1 MRHSIRLTVCGCLMA
16 LASLSWGAES
26 TVMWYDK
33 PATDWEKEALPIGNG
48 RMGAMVFGGVQSERL
63 QISEKSLWTGGPGA
77 EGGYDYG
84 LPAQSQAALVT
95 SIGKRL
101 LEGATLEPEA
111 VAKQLG
117 RKMHNYGDYQS
128 FGDLIIESSG
138 AQGEIA
144 GYRRELDLKSAMA
157 RVRYQQGFT
166 GFLRDYFVSYPD
178 QVLVGRLVSTNPQKL
193 RMRFAVPDNRTAET
207 RIETG
212 KTGARLVVSGALK
225 SNGLEYGVALLLI
238 PQCGSVQADGDALT
252 FEGDCAVV
260 FVLAARTN
268 YRMRYPDYRDGSAD
282 PAALAVRD
290 ANAAAA
296 KQYSMLARRHGE
308 DYQPLFERVKLDLAA
323 AATKL
328 PTDRLRAGYGGGNAG
343 SDRALEQ
350 LYFNYGR
357 YLLIASSRAGS
368 LPANLQGVWN
378 DKATPPWNAD
388 YHVNINLQMNYW
400 PAEVANLAETAEP
413 LFDFVEHLVPP
424 GRLAAQ
430 HFFGAPGWAMFHNT
444 NAWGYVGPIDWPT
457 AFWQPEAAAWLAQ
470 HFYEHYRFSGD
481 LQFLK
486 QRAWPVM
493 KEASEFWLDTLVT
506 DPRDGKL
513 VVSPSYSPEHGPFT
527 AGAAMSQQIVWD
539 LFTNAAEAA
548 RRVGDKA
555 FAKRLDDALAKLD
568 PRPARRQVGPA
579 AGVEGGLDD
588 AKDDHRH
595 VSHLFALH
603 PGRAIDRGER
613 PRAGQ
618 AARAT
623 LDARGDGGTGW
634 SKAWKINFWARLLD
648 GDRAHKLLAGQLH
661 DSTLPNL
668 WDTHPPFQI
677 DGNFGATA
685 GIAEMLLQ
693 SQHGVI
699 DILPALPRP
708 GPRQRPGHSRARRRH
723 RRHHLGHMRTG
734 GAGARHRSR
743 RDAHAALGPVRRKF
757 RQRCCVEGRGRAANT
772 LCQGQGPL
780 RLQAQYRMHA
790 VIEAEPALVI
800 DLALTGLANMH

>member
-1 MRHSIRLTVCGCLMA
+1 MRQISRLTSCACLLA
-16 LASLSWGAES
+16 CASLSWGAEA
-26 TVMWYDK
+26 TLLWYDK

-95 SIGKRL
+95 GIGKQL

-166 GFLRDYFVSYPD
+166 GFLRDYFVSHPD

-207 RIETG
+207 RIEAG

-225 SNGLEYGVALLLI
+225 SNGLKYGVALLLI
-238 PQCGSVQADGDALT
+238 PQCGSVKADGDAMT

-268 YRMRYPDYRDGSAD
+268 YRMRYPDYRDASAD

-328 PTDRLRAGYGGGNAG
+328 PTDRLRAGYGGGNA
-343 SDRALEQ
+343 SADRTLEQ

-357 YLLIASSRAGS
+357 YLLIAASRGGS

-430 HFFGAPGWAMFHNT
+430 RFFGAPGWTMFLNT

-457 AFWQPEAAAWLAQ
+457 AFWQPEASAWLAQ

-493 KEASEFWLDTLVT
+493 KEASEFWLATLVA
-506 DPRDGKL
+506 DPRDGRL

-527 AGAAMSQQIVWD
+527 AGAAMSQQIVTD
-539 LFTNAAEAA
+539 LFTNASEAA
-548 RRVGDKA
+548 RLVGDKV

-568 PRPARRQVGPA
+568 RGLHVGKW
-579 AGVEGGLDD
+579 GQLQEWKVDLDD

-603 PGRAIDRGER
+603 PGRAIDPVKNVELAR
-613 PRAGQ
+613 

-623 LDARGDGGTGW
+623 LDARGDASTGW
-634 SKAWKINFWARLLD
+634 SRAWKINFWARLRD
-648 GDRAHKLLAGQLH
+648 GDRAHKLLAGLLR

-677 DGNFGATA
+677 DGNYGATA
-685 GIAEMLLQ
+685 GMIEMLLQ
-693 SQHGVI
+693 SQNDVI
-699 DILPALPRP
+699 DILPALPKTWAQGSVR
-708 GPRQRPGHSRARRRH
+708 GIRARGDITVGISWDACGVSH
-723 RRHHLGHMRTG
+723 VSLDSGH
-734 GAGARHRSR
+734 AGRLMLRSSLFEGKFET
-743 RDAHAALGPVRRKF
+743 DAALQGEGAQRTFSVRA
-757 RQRCCVEGRGRAANT
+757 RGHYEFKRVTACAAN
-772 LCQGQGPL
+772 
-780 RLQAQYRMHA
+780 
-790 VIEAEPALVI
+790 
-800 DLALTGLANMH
+800 